1 LTRSTITCVTIT
13 VVTKLKMTKPRL
25 CVGFVGVAGIYPGVG
40 DVSAAVAVHA
50 ASAGDDDEES
60 GDCDG
65 NCVVISKPLE

>member
-1 LTRSTITCVTIT
+1 
-13 VVTKLKMTKPRL
+13 MTKPRL
-25 CVGFVGVAGIYPGVG
+25 CVGFVGVTGIYPGAG
-40 DVSAAVAVHA
+40 DVSAAVAVDA